1 MTTSAAMQKVGE
13 INGRKVYWAEPGR
26 FATPGIHYW
35 DEAAQQHVH
44 TNGFDLGTL
53 LPVLFH
59 TAEDAGRFITAG
71 VVIVRDPET
80 DWINFGT

>member
-1 MTTSAAMQKVGE
+1 MTTSGLDVG
-13 INGRKVYWAEPGR
+13 VT
-26 FATPGIHYW
+26 FAPVRVSK
-35 DEAAQQHVH
+35 ALAQEHVH
-44 TNGFDLGTL
+44 TDKIDLARM

-80 DWINFGT
+80 GGGARDPREPR